1 MDTNSDLHS
10 PASAEIRCTSQASF
24 WTPTHLLASAWH
36 EHSPFAFWLTQAIQP
51 RCFVEL
57 GTHNGFSYL
66 SFSQAVR
73 QLALHTTCYAIDTWI
88 GDEHAG
94 FYGEEVFSTLTTIN
108 DRNYRTFSH
117 LIRSRFDDALPHFPD
132 GSIDLLHID
141 GRHRYEDVRHDFE
154 TWRPKLS
161 RCAVVLFHDT
171 NERERGFGVW
181 RLWQELVAEHPSFE
195 FHHGHGLGV
204 LAPCQLIPDGL
215 KSLFESDPL
224 QQVGIRNA
232 YARLGSAVDAQ
243 YELHIVRARST
254 GVEEEL
260 RTAAVAATEDATAAR
275 AETTAAQTQATAAEA
290 TAMAARAGAAAAEAA
305 ATAARAEA
313 TAATAAATAAR
324 AEAVEAA
331 RSAAAVA
338 SAALAEGARLEAA
351 AAVAERQRDALT
363 TELTWARDYLA
374 AAAAAAAEQ
383 ARLAAASDA
392 AYAKQ
397 SAALVERDAVLNS
410 TIWRAT
416 WPVRRA
422 GSALPVTVRRGTRRL
437 LRAGHW
443 ALTGQFGRRMA
454 EWRNARNS
462 FMTRADQL
470 GQAEDLSAVVAE
482 APTEAEYDRW
492 IRLCDTLDEADR
504 FEIGTHIARMA
515 LRPLISVVMPAYET
529 PERLLHEAIAS
540 VRAQL
545 YSNWELCI
553 ADDASPSN
561 SVVEVLEKAAA
572 EDARIRWMRRD
583 RNGNIAAATN
593 SALAMAT
600 GEFVVLLDHDD
611 LLSERA
617 LYEIAA
623 ELNLHPEIDVVYSD
637 EDQLDADGRRLNPY
651 FKPDWNIELMLGH
664 NLISHLGAYRRSL
677 VEQVGGMRLGYEGS
691 QDYDLALR
699 AVAATDHDR
708 IRHIPA
714 ILYHWRQHTSSF
726 SKARE
731 AACVD
736 AARLAIR
743 DYLVSQGA
751 AGAEVVPAPAI
762 QTWTR
767 VRWPIPDPAPS
778 VSIIVPTRDL
788 PELLARC
795 TAAVLDRTDYPVF
808 ELIIADNDTSDPEA
822 CSLLRKLAKDPRVRV
837 LPSPGPFNYAAINNA
852 ATQVAIGEVLVL
864 LNNDVDVINGD
875 WLHEMVSLAT
885 RPGIGAVGAK
895 LIYANDTIQH
905 AGVVLGVGTFS
916 GGPGVAGHFGLGQS
930 IEDIGYF
937 ANLALARECSAV
949 TAACLAVRR
958 SSYLKVGGLDE
969 TNLPVAFN
977 DVDFCLRLRDAGL
990 RNLWTPFAELYH
1002 LESVSRGNDLDPD
1015 KIERFNHA
1023 AQYMRNRWGPVLDN
1037 DPFYNF
1043 NFSRV
1048 DHAFR
1053 LAFPP
1058 RREAS
1063 RHRRAELGD
1072 QHCPPE
1078 PKSCS
1083 LPYPAA
1089 ERSSRSIRS

>member
-66 SFSQAVR
+66 SFCQAVR

-117 LIRSRFDDALPHFPD
+117 LIRGRFDDALPHFAD

-141 GRHRYEDVRHDFE
+141 GRHNYEDVRHDFE
-154 TWRPKLS
+154 SWRPKLS

-195 FHHGHGLGV
+195 FRHGHGLGV
-204 LAPCQLIPDGL
+204 LAPGQSIPDGL
-215 KSLFESDPL
+215 KSLFSSDPL
-224 QQVGIRNA
+224 QQVGIRGA
-232 YARLGSAVDAQ
+232 YARLGSAVETQ
-243 YELHIVRARST
+243 FELHVARAQST
-254 GVEEEL
+254 GVDEEL

-275 AETTAAQTQATAAEA
+275 AEATTARSQAT
-290 TAMAARAGAAAAEAA
+290 AAEAA

-313 TAATAAATAAR
+313 TAAKAAATAAR
-324 AEAVEAA
+324 AEATEAA
-331 RSAAAVA
+331 RSAAAAA

-363 TELTWARDYLA
+363 TELAGARDHLA
-374 AAAAAAAEQ
+374 AAVAEQ

-392 AYAKQ
+392 AYARHA
-397 SAALVERDAVLNS
+397 AALVERDAVLNS

-416 WPVRRA
+416 RPVRRA
-422 GSALPVTVRRGTRRL
+422 GAALPVTVRRGTRRL

-454 EWRNARNS
+454 EWRSARSS
-462 FMTRADQL
+462 FITRADQL
-470 GQAEDLSAVVAE
+470 GQAEDLPAVVAE

-504 FEIGTHIARMA
+504 VEIGTHIARLA

-545 YSNWELCI
+545 YPNWELCV
-553 ADDASPSN
+553 ADDASPSD
-561 SVVEVLEKAAA
+561 SVIAVLEKAAA
-572 EDARIRWMRRD
+572 EDARIKWMRRD
-583 RNGNIAAATN
+583 KNGNIAAATN
-593 SALAMAT
+593 SALELAT

-623 ELNLHPEIDVVYSD
+623 ELNLHPNTDVIYSD
-637 EDQLDADGRRLNPY
+637 EDQLDDAGRRWNPY
-651 FKPDWNIELMLGH
+651 FKPDWNIELLLGH
-664 NLISHLGAYRRSL
+664 NVISHLGAYRRSL

-699 AVAATDHDR
+699 IIAATDNDR

-714 ILYHWRQHTSSF
+714 VLYHWRQHTSSF

-731 AACVD
+731 AACID
-736 AARLAIR
+736 AARRAIR
-743 DYLVSQGA
+743 DYLISQGA
-751 AGAEVVPAPAI
+751 DGAGVVPSPAI
-762 QTWTR
+762 PTWTQ
-767 VRWPIPDPAPS
+767 VRWPLPDPAPS
-778 VSIIVPTRDL
+778 VSIIVPTRDK

-795 TAAVLDRTDYPVF
+795 TAAVLNRTHYPNF

-822 CSLLRKLAKDPRVRV
+822 RALLNILATDPRVRI

-852 ATQVAIGEVLVL
+852 AAQVATGEVLLL
-864 LNNDVDVINGD
+864 LNNDIDVIHGD

-895 LIYANDTIQH
+895 LLYENNTIQH
-905 AGVVLGVGTFS
+905 GGVVLGVGTFA
-916 GGPGVAGHFGLGQS
+916 GGPGVAGHFGLELPV
-930 IEDIGYF
+930 EDIGYCG
-937 ANLALARECSAV
+937 NLALTRECSAV
-949 TAACLAVRR
+949 TAACLAVCR
-958 SSYLKVGGLDE
+958 SSYLEVGGLDE

-1002 LESVSRGNDLDPD
+1002 LESVSRGDDLDPD
-1015 KIERFNHA
+1015 KIERFTRA
-1023 AQYMRNRWGPVLDN
+1023 AHYMRNRWGPVLDS
-1037 DPFYNF
+1037 DPFYNL
-1043 NFSRV
+1043 NFSRA
-1048 DHAFR
+1048 DHFFH
-1053 LAFPP
+1053 LAFQP
-1058 RREAS
+1058 RREAPW
-1063 RHRRAELGD
+1063 HRPAELGAK
-1072 QHCPPE
+1072 HCPPE
-1078 PKSCS
+1078 AKSCS

-1089 ERSSRSIRS
+1089 ERSSRSIRP